1 MKRRLFSIL
10 LVLCITLAMLPASAF
25 AKSASYNGEIIIE
38 NLGWLF
44 LNNDEVGYYIPG
56 RNRKFSVKHPN
67 SGPYLKVTKTGEN
80 EITITVFGNVTLQ
93 GKEAISSKD
102 ANAIKSIKNLIIT
115 GATAG
120 ENSLS
125 LNTTTRGTAISVLGD
140 LTVTGIALTVTAGN
154 GHALRANN
162 ITVSDATL
170 YATNNSADSAAIQ
183 ATQGDGPLGNLTVSG
198 TSAITVTNNNA
209 NGRAIHATIINGNE
223 APGQMDASQVT
234 ISSPAPHTHRFDG
247 TWTADTTN
255 HWKTC
260 NDCGAIIEK
269 AAHIGGT
276 ATCSAKKKCEVC
288 GQSYGELNPS
298 NHTALSDW
306 KFDETGHW
314 KTCSACST
322 DIEKAAHTYSE
333 WQITQKATAAE
344 AGVKCR
350 ECSVCHYKETAAIPP
365 VPCTHEGS
373 TSWEPANDGEHHVKK
388 CTDCGAIIEKAAHT
402 GGAATCSAKKQC
414 EICNQSYGE
423 FDPNN
428 HTHLSDWTSNE
439 TGHWKTCN
447 DCGTIIEKTAHSGG
461 AATCTE
467 AKKCE
472 VCGQSYSAPDP
483 NNHTHLSDWIFD
495 ETGHW
500 KTCND
505 CGAIIEKTAHT
516 GGAATCTAKKKCEI
530 CNQSY
535 GELDTNI
542 HTDLSDWK
550 FDKTGHWKTCND
562 CGAIIEEAAHSG
574 GAATCNAKK
583 KCEVCGEPYG
593 ELDPSNHT
601 TLSDWTSN
609 ETGHWKVCA
618 DCKAADI
625 DKAIHAYSDWIIDK
639 EPTVAEAGAKC
650 RECSVCHYKETA
662 TIHPVPCTHEGSTSW
677 EPAGDGVHHVKKCA
691 DCGAIIEKAA
701 HSGGTTTCSAKKKCT
716 ICGEL
721 YGELDP
727 SNHTALSGW
736 IFDET
741 GHWKTC
747 SACNTDIEKATHT
760 GGTATC
766 STKKV
771 CTVCGEPYGELD
783 PNNHTHLSGWASDE
797 TDHWKDCAD
806 CKAADINKAS
816 HTYGDWIIDKE
827 ATVTEAGLKH
837 RTCSVCHY
845 KEMATIPSVP
855 CTHERSTPWE
865 PAGDGVHHVKKC
877 ADCGAIIEEAAHSGG
892 AATCTEAK
900 KCEVCGQTYGELNPS
915 NHTDLSDWASDEADH
930 WKTCNDCNT
939 DIEKTSHTGGTATC
953 IAKKKCEICSQ
964 SYGELDPNNHTRLSD
979 WASNETHHW
988 KVCADCKAADIDKT
1002 AHTYGDWIIDKEPTA
1017 TEAGLKHRTCS
1028 VCHYKETAAIPPV
1041 PCTHEGSTTWKPA
1054 NDGEHHVKKCT
1065 DCGAELDT
1073 GEHNFAYCDNSD
1085 NSHTMTC
1092 DVCGEARIEPHDF
1105 SHKTVPADD
1114 GKHHGECIC
1123 GAFGAVEGHTYQN
1136 GSCTACGA
1144 ADPASAK
1151 PTPGGSGIIITP
1163 EAAGPVFLSGANQTV
1178 ALGSAAAFRID
1189 YNYAAFRSV
1198 AVDGVTLDPADYT
1211 TWEGSTWV
1219 KLTAACTKSLT
1230 PGTHTLSVYF
1240 DGATAATT
1248 FTVGG
1253 QPNPATGARDA
1264 VGIAA
1269 AAAVIA
1275 LLGSAALLRKK

>member
-1 MKRRLFSIL
+1 MKRRLFSLL
-10 LVLCITLAMLPASAF
+10 LVLCMTLTMLPASAF
-25 AKSASYNGEIIIE
+25 AKSDSYNGEIIIE

-56 RNRKFSVKHPN
+56 KSERFRSIPPDA
-67 SGPYLKVTKTGEN
+67 GPYLKVTKTGEN

-93 GKEAISSKD
+93 GKKALSANDE
-102 ANAIKSIKNLIIT
+102 NAIKSIKNLIIT
-115 GATAG
+115 GATG
-120 ENSLS
+120 KDTLSLS
-125 LNTTTRGTAISVLGD
+125 TTTRGTAISVLGD
-140 LTVTGIALTVTAGN
+140 LTVTGITLTVTAGN
-154 GHALRANN
+154 GPALRANN

-170 YATNNSADSAAIQ
+170 IATNNSADSAAIQ

-198 TSAITVTNNNA
+198 ASAITVTNNNA

-223 APGQMDASQVT
+223 TPGQTDASQVT
-234 ISSPAPHTHRFDG
+234 ISSPAPHSHICSDGWASDATGHWHRCADANCTEKLNFAAHSGGTATCTEAKKCEVCGEPYGELDPNNHTHLSDWIFDETG
-247 TWTADTTN
+247 

-288 GQSYGELNPS
+288 
-298 NHTALSDW
+298 
-306 KFDETGHW
+306 
-314 KTCSACST
+314 
-322 DIEKAAHTYSE
+322 
-333 WQITQKATAAE
+333 
-344 AGVKCR
+344 
-350 ECSVCHYKETAAIPP
+350 
-365 VPCTHEGS
+365 
-373 TSWEPANDGEHHVKK
+373 
-388 CTDCGAIIEKAAHT
+388 
-402 GGAATCSAKKQC
+402 
-414 EICNQSYGE
+414 NQSYGE

-428 HTHLSDWTSNE
+428 HTHLSGWIFDE

-447 DCGTIIEKTAHSGG
+447 DCGTIIEKAAHSGG

-472 VCGQSYSAPDP
+472 VCGESYGELDASH
-483 NNHTHLSDWIFD
+483 HTALSGWASDKTD
-495 ETGHW
+495 HW

-505 CGAIIEKTAHT
+505 CNTDIEK
-516 GGAATCTAKKKCEI
+516 AT
-530 CNQSY
+530 
-535 GELDTNI
+535 
-542 HTDLSDWK
+542 
-550 FDKTGHWKTCND
+550 
-562 CGAIIEEAAHSG
+562 HSG
-574 GAATCNAKK
+574 GTATCNAKK

-1028 VCHYKETAAIPPV
+1028 VCHYKETATIPSV
-1041 PCTHEGSTTWKPA
+1041 PCTHEGSTWVPA
-1054 NDGEHHVKKCT
+1054 GDGVHHVKKCA
-1065 DCGAELDT
+1065 DCGAEPAI
-1073 GEHNFAYCDNSD
+1073 EKHNFAYRDNSD

-1092 DVCGEARIEPHDF
+1092 DICGEARIEPHDF

-1114 GKHHGECIC
+1114 GKHRGQCVC
-1123 GAFGAVEGHTYQN
+1123 GAFDAAEDHTYQN
-1136 GSCTACGA
+1136 GKCTVCGA
-1144 ADPASAK
+1144 AAPA
-1151 PTPGGSGIIITP
+1151 
-1163 EAAGPVFLSGANQTV
+1163 
-1178 ALGSAAAFRID
+1178 
-1189 YNYAAFRSV
+1189 
-1198 AVDGVTLDPADYT
+1198 PART
-1211 TWEGSTWV
+1211 RQS
-1219 KLTAACTKSLT
+1219 
-1230 PGTHTLSVYF
+1230 P
-1240 DGATAATT
+1240 
-1248 FTVGG
+1248 
-1253 QPNPATGARDA
+1253 
-1264 VGIAA
+1264 
-1269 AAAVIA
+1269 
-1275 LLGSAALLRKK
+1275 SAALRPSASTITMRPSVPSPWTASPLPPPITPPGRAAPV

>member
-115 GATAG
+115 GATG
-120 ENSLS
+120 KDTLSLS
-125 LNTTTRGTAISVLGD
+125 TTTRGMAISVLGD
-140 LTVTGIALTVTAGN
+140 FTVTGIALTATAERGY
-154 GHALRANN
+154 ALRANN

-170 YATNNSADSAAIQ
+170 IATNNSADSAAIQ

-198 TSAITVTNNNA
+198 TSAITVTNKNA
-209 NGRAIHATIINGNE
+209 TGRAIHATIINGNE
-223 APGQMDASQVT
+223 TPGQTDASQVT

-388 CTDCGAIIEKAAHT
+388 CTDCGAIIEKAAHS

-1275 LLGSAALLRKK
+1275 LLGSAAVLRKK